1 MTAKIDATVQARA
14 PVVLPLPT
22 SPAAGAAA
30 GVRAGGG
37 GGDVV
42 DVEARRL
49 AHEARVARWKA
60 IAEAGGIDA
69 WVSAELTARGALATG
84 DPKAMSDRE
93 RAQWKERKKV
103 EARERRSLRRLAWEA
118 YLATHINH
126 LGAGVHWAD
135 RSGPDRLDVP
145 GLSERARSHGLPEL
159 PGAGEL
165 ASALGL
171 TIPRLRWLAYH
182 REVDTGT
189 HYRRWLIPKR
199 DGSARTISS
208 PKRDLKRAQRWAL
221 RNLFEKLPVHAAA
234 HGFLASRSI
243 VTNAAAHAGADT
255 IVKVDIKDFFPTIT
269 WRRVRGLLRKAGV
282 AEGPA
287 TLVALLSTEAPR
299 ELVQFRG
306 QTLHVATGP
315 RVLPQ
320 GAPTSPAIT
329 NAICVRLDRRVS
341 GLARKLGFR
350 YTRYADDLTLSW
362 RAPEAPGLAATPGA
376 PRAGAPRAPVGALLR
391 GVREILSSEG
401 FRLHPSKTV
410 VMRKGSRQKVTGL
423 VVNRASEAVPAA
435 RVPRE
440 RLRALRAAI
449 RNRELGRPGKGETL
463 AQLKGL
469 AAFVYM
475 TDPVRGRA
483 FLDRIEA
490 LERNQPAPAGEA
502 G

>member
-1 MTAKIDATVQARA
+1 MTAKIDKAVQARA
-14 PVVLPLPT
+14 PVVLPVA
-22 SPAAGAAA
+22 PAPSAGGAGA
-30 GVRAGGG
+30 R
-37 GGDVV
+37 GGDVSARGGNA
-42 DVEARRL
+42 EARRA
-49 AHEARVARWKA
+49 AHEERAARWKA

-69 WVSAELTARGALATG
+69 WVRAELTARGAVAAG

-93 RAQWKERKKV
+93 RAQYKERKKV
-103 EARERRSLRRLAWEA
+103 EAKERRALRRLAWEA
-118 YLATHINH
+118 YVATHINH
-126 LGAGVHWAD
+126 LGAGVHWQD
-135 RSGPDRLDVP
+135 RAGADRLDVP
-145 GLSERARSHGLPEL
+145 GLSERARSHGLPDL
-159 PGAGEL
+159 PGAAEL

-199 DGSARTISS
+199 DGSARTITS
-208 PKRDLKRAQRWAL
+208 PKRELKRAQRWAL
-221 RNLFEKLPVHAAA
+221 RNLFERLPVHAAA

-243 VTNAAAHAGADT
+243 VTNASAHAGADT

-299 ELVQFRG
+299 EVVQFRG
-306 QTLHVATGP
+306 QTLYVAAGP

-329 NAICVRLDRRVS
+329 NAICLRLDRRVS

-362 RAPEAPGLAATPGA
+362 RAAHVTGATVAPGGAA
-376 PRAGAPRAPVGALLR
+376 PRPRAPVGALLR
-391 GVREILSSEG
+391 GVREILNAEG

-423 VVNRASEAVPAA
+423 IVNGASEAVPAA

-440 RLRALRAAI
+440 RVRELRAAI

-475 TDPVRGRA
+475 TDPARGRA
-483 FLDRIEA
+483 FLGRIEA
-490 LERNQPAPAGEA
+490 LERSGAAPAGGA
-502 G
+502 GE

>member
-1 MTAKIDATVQARA
+1 MTAKIDATVPARA
-14 PVVLPLPT
+14 PVVLPLATP
-22 SPAAGAAA
+22 PAPFAAA
-30 GVRAGGG
+30 RGSA
-37 GGDVV
+37 
-42 DVEARRL
+42 EERRL
-49 AHEARVARWKA
+49 AHEERVARWKA

-69 WVSAELTARGALATG
+69 WVSAELAARGAVATG

-103 EARERRSLRRLAWEA
+103 EARERRALRRLAWEA

-126 LGAGVHWAD
+126 LGAGVHFRD
-135 RSGPDRLDVP
+135 REGPDAFDVP
-145 GLSERARSHGLPEL
+145 GLAERARSRGLPDL
-159 PGAGEL
+159 PSAGEL

-182 REVDTGT
+182 REVDAGT

-199 DGSARTISS
+199 DGSARAISS
-208 PKRDLKRAQRWAL
+208 PKRELKRAQRWAL

-255 IVKVDIKDFFPTIT
+255 IVKIDIKDFFPTIT

-287 TLVALLSTEAPR
+287 TLVALLATEAPR
-299 ELVQFRG
+299 EVVQFRG
-306 QTLHVATGP
+306 QTLYVATGP

-329 NAICVRLDRRVS
+329 NAICLRLDRRVS

-350 YTRYADDLTLSW
+350 YTRYADDLTFSF
-362 RAPEAPGLAATPGA
+362 RAPEPSGVAGAAR
-376 PRAGAPRAPVGALLR
+376 PRAAVGALLR
-391 GVREILSSEG
+391 GVREILSAEG
-401 FRLHPSKTV
+401 FRLHPGKTV

-423 VVNRASEAVPAA
+423 VVNGAGEAAPAA

-440 RLRALRAAI
+440 RVRALRAAI

-483 FLDRIEA
+483 FLGRIEA
-490 LERNQPAPAGEA
+490 LERTPPAPADGES
-502 G
+502 GR

>member
-14 PVVLPLPT
+14 PVVLPLATP
-22 SPAAGAAA
+22 PAAGAAA
-30 GVRAGGG
+30 RGGG
-37 GGDVV
+37 GSS
-42 DVEARRL
+42 VEERRL
-49 AHEARVARWKA
+49 AHEERVARWKA

-69 WVSAELTARGALATG
+69 WVSAELTARGAVATG

-126 LGAGVHWAD
+126 LGAGVHFRD
-135 RSGPDRLDVP
+135 RAGPDSFDAP
-145 GLSERARSHGLPEL
+145 GLSERARSRGLPDL

-208 PKRDLKRAQRWAL
+208 PKRDLMRAQRWAL

-299 ELVQFRG
+299 EVVQFRG

-329 NAICVRLDRRVS
+329 NAICLRLDRRVS

-350 YTRYADDLTLSW
+350 YTRYADDLTLSF
-362 RAPEAPGLAATPGA
+362 RAPVAPGLAGA
-376 PRAGAPRAPVGALLR
+376 ARPRAPVGAMLR
-391 GVREILSSEG
+391 GIREILSSEG

-410 VMRKGSRQKVTGL
+410 VMREGSRQKVTGL
-423 VVNRASEAVPAA
+423 VVNRAGEAVPAA

-440 RLRALRAAI
+440 RVRALRAAI

-483 FLDRIEA
+483 FLGRIEA
-490 LERNQPAPAGEA
+490 LERSAAPAGGES
-502 G
+502 GR

>member
-1 MTAKIDATVQARA
+1 MTAKIDKAVQARA
-14 PVVLPLPT
+14 PAVLPVATAP
-22 SPAAGAAA
+22 SPGGASARS
-30 GVRAGGG
+30 GN
-37 GGDVV
+37 
-42 DVEARRL
+42 VEARRA
-49 AHEARVARWKA
+49 AHEERVARWKA

-69 WVSAELTARGALATG
+69 WVSAELTARGAVAAG

-93 RAQWKERKKV
+93 RAQYKERKKV
-103 EARERRSLRRLAWEA
+103 EAKERRALRRLAWEA
-118 YLATHINH
+118 YVATHINH
-126 LGAGVHWAD
+126 LGAGVHWQDRAGAD
-135 RSGPDRLDVP
+135 RFDVP
-145 GLSERARSHGLPEL
+145 GQSERARSHGLPDL
-159 PGAGEL
+159 PGAAEL
-165 ASALGL
+165 ASAIGL

-199 DGSARTISS
+199 DGSARTITS
-208 PKRDLKRAQRWAL
+208 PKRELKRAQRWAL

-243 VTNAAAHAGADT
+243 VTNASAHAGADT
-255 IVKVDIKDFFPTIT
+255 IVKVDIKDFFPTVT
-269 WRRVRGLLRKAGV
+269 WRRVRGLLRKAGM

-299 ELVQFRG
+299 EVVQFRG

-329 NAICVRLDRRVS
+329 NAICLRLDRRVS

-362 RAPEAPGLAATPGA
+362 RAAEAPGAPGGAAS
-376 PRAGAPRAPVGALLR
+376 RPRAPVGALLR
-391 GVREILSSEG
+391 GVREILSAEG
-401 FRLHPSKTV
+401 FRLHPAKTV

-423 VVNRASEAVPAA
+423 IVNRASEAVPAA

-440 RLRALRAAI
+440 RVRELRAAI

-475 TDPVRGRA
+475 TDPARGRA
-483 FLDRIEA
+483 FLGRLEA
-490 LERNQPAPAGEA
+490 LERSGAAPAGGA
-502 G
+502 GE

>member
-14 PVVLPLPT
+14 PVVLPITTP
-22 SPAAGAAA
+22 PAPGGAAARFHAAAGA
-30 GVRAGGG
+30 
-37 GGDVV
+37 
-42 DVEARRL
+42 EARRL
-49 AHEARVARWKA
+49 AHEERVARWKA
-60 IAEAGGIDA
+60 IDEAGGIDA
-69 WVSAELTARGALATG
+69 WVSAELTSKGALATG

-118 YLATHINH
+118 YVATHVNH
-126 LGAGVHWAD
+126 LGAGVHWSD
-135 RSGPDRLDVP
+135 RGGPDRLDVP
-145 GLSERARSHGLPEL
+145 GLSERARAHGLPDL
-159 PGAGEL
+159 PGAAEL

-171 TIPRLRWLAYH
+171 SIPRLRWLAYH

-189 HYRRWLIPKR
+189 HYRRWHIPKR

-299 ELVQFRG
+299 DVVQFRG
-306 QTLHVATGP
+306 QTLYVATGP

-329 NAICVRLDRRVS
+329 NAICLRLDRRAS
-341 GLARKLGFR
+341 GLARKLGLR
-350 YTRYADDLTLSW
+350 YTRYADDLTFSF
-362 RAPEAPGLAATPGA
+362 RAPEAPGV
-376 PRAGAPRAPVGALLR
+376 AGAARPRAPVGALLR
-391 GVREILSSEG
+391 GLREILSSEG

-423 VVNRASEAVPAA
+423 VVNQASEGAPEA

-440 RLRALRAAI
+440 RVRALRAAI

-475 TDPVRGRA
+475 TDPAKGRA
-483 FLDRIEA
+483 FLGRIEA
-490 LERNQPAPAGEA
+490 LERSQPAPAGEA
-502 G
+502 GPHDARPVPT

>member
-14 PVVLPLPT
+14 PVVLPLAT
-22 SPAAGAAA
+22 SPAGGAAPGAGGAAPGGAAA
-30 GVRAGGG
+30 RGGG
-37 GGDVV
+37 A
-42 DVEARRL
+42 EERRL

-69 WVSAELTARGALATG
+69 WVLAELTARGVLATG

-103 EARERRSLRRLAWEA
+103 EAKERRALRRLAWEA

-126 LGAGVHWAD
+126 LGAGVHWRD
-135 RSGPDRLDVP
+135 RTGPDRLDIP
-145 GLSERARSHGLPEL
+145 GQSERARSHGLPEL
-159 PGAGEL
+159 PGAAEL

-171 TIPRLRWLAYH
+171 SIPRLRWLAYH
-182 REVDTGT
+182 REVDTST

-199 DGSARTISS
+199 DGSARVISS
-208 PKRDLKRAQRWAL
+208 PKRELKRAQRWAL

-287 TLVALLSTEAPR
+287 TLVALLATEAPR

-329 NAICVRLDRRVS
+329 NAICLRLDRRVS

-362 RAPEAPGLAATPGA
+362 RAPDAPAL
-376 PRAGAPRAPVGALLR
+376 AGAARPRAPVGALLR
-391 GVREILSSEG
+391 GLREILSSEG

-423 VVNRASEAVPAA
+423 VVNGAGEGVPAA

-440 RLRALRAAI
+440 RVRALRAAI

-469 AAFVYM
+469 AAFVHM

-483 FLDRIEA
+483 FLRRIEA
-490 LERNQPAPAGEA
+490 LERSQPATAGEA

>member
-1 MTAKIDATVQARA
+1 MTAKIDATVPARA
-14 PVVLPLPT
+14 PVVLPLATP
-22 SPAAGAAA
+22 PAPFAAA
-30 GVRAGGG
+30 RGSA
-37 GGDVV
+37 
-42 DVEARRL
+42 EERRL
-49 AHEARVARWKA
+49 AHEERVARWKA

-69 WVSAELTARGALATG
+69 WVSAELAARGAVATG

-103 EARERRSLRRLAWEA
+103 EARERRALRRLAWEA

-126 LGAGVHWAD
+126 LGAGVHFRD
-135 RSGPDRLDVP
+135 REGPDAFDVP
-145 GLSERARSHGLPEL
+145 GLAERARSRGLPDL
-159 PGAGEL
+159 PSAGEL

-199 DGSARTISS
+199 DGSARAISS
-208 PKRDLKRAQRWAL
+208 PKRELKRAQRWAL
-221 RNLFEKLPVHAAA
+221 RNLFERLPVHAAA

-255 IVKVDIKDFFPTIT
+255 IVKIDIKDFFPTIT

-287 TLVALLSTEAPR
+287 TLVALLATEAPR
-299 ELVQFRG
+299 EVVQFRG

-320 GAPTSPAIT
+320 GAPSSPAIT
-329 NAICVRLDRRVS
+329 NAICLRLDRRVS

-350 YTRYADDLTLSW
+350 YTRYADDLTFSF
-362 RAPEAPGLAATPGA
+362 RAPEAPEAPGLAGA
-376 PRAGAPRAPVGALLR
+376 ARPRAPVGALLR
-391 GVREILSSEG
+391 GVREILSAEG
-401 FRLHPSKTV
+401 FRLHPGKTV

-423 VVNRASEAVPAA
+423 VVNGAGEAAPAA

-440 RLRALRAAI
+440 RVRALRAAI

-483 FLDRIEA
+483 FLGRIEA
-490 LERNQPAPAGEA
+490 LERNQPAPADGES
-502 G
+502 GR

>member
-14 PVVLPLPT
+14 PVVLPLATP
-22 SPAAGAAA
+22 PAPFAAA
-30 GVRAGGG
+30 RGSGGV
-37 GGDVV
+37 
-42 DVEARRL
+42 EERRL
-49 AHEARVARWKA
+49 AHEERVARWKA

-69 WVSAELTARGALATG
+69 WVSAELVARGAVATG

-126 LGAGVHWAD
+126 LGAGVHFRD
-135 RSGPDRLDVP
+135 RAGPDGFDVP
-145 GLSERARSHGLPEL
+145 GLSERARSRGLPDL

-171 TIPRLRWLAYH
+171 SIPRLRWLAYH

-199 DGSARTISS
+199 DGSARAISS

-287 TLVALLSTEAPR
+287 TLVALLATEAPR
-299 ELVQFRG
+299 EVVQFRG
-306 QTLHVATGP
+306 QTLYVATGP

-329 NAICVRLDRRVS
+329 NAICLRLDRRMS
-341 GLARKLGFR
+341 GLARKLGLR
-350 YTRYADDLTLSW
+350 YTRYADDLTFSY
-362 RAPEAPGLAATPGA
+362 RAPEEA
-376 PRAGAPRAPVGALLR
+376 PRLAGAARPRAPVGALLR
-391 GVREILSSEG
+391 GVREILSAEG

-423 VVNRASEAVPAA
+423 VVNGAGEPVPAA

-440 RLRALRAAI
+440 RVRALRAAI

-469 AAFVYM
+469 AAFVHM

-483 FLDRIEA
+483 FLRRIEA
-490 LERNQPAPAGEA
+490 LERDQPAPPGGESA
-502 G
+502 R

>member
-1 MTAKIDATVQARA
+1 MTAKIDATVPARA
-14 PVVLPLPT
+14 PVVLPLATP
-22 SPAAGAAA
+22 PAPFAAA
-30 GVRAGGG
+30 RGGA
-37 GGDVV
+37 
-42 DVEARRL
+42 EERRL
-49 AHEARVARWKA
+49 AHEERVARWKA

-69 WVSAELTARGALATG
+69 WVSAELVARGAVATG

-103 EARERRSLRRLAWEA
+103 EARERRALRRLAWEA

-126 LGAGVHWAD
+126 LGAGVHFRD
-135 RSGPDRLDVP
+135 RVGPDAFDVP
-145 GLSERARSHGLPEL
+145 GLAERARSRGLPDL
-159 PGAGEL
+159 PSAGEL

-171 TIPRLRWLAYH
+171 SIPRLRWLAYH

-189 HYRRWLIPKR
+189 HYRRWQIPKR
-199 DGSARTISS
+199 DGSARAISS
-208 PKRDLKRAQRWAL
+208 PKRELKRAQRWAL

-255 IVKVDIKDFFPTIT
+255 IVKIDIKDFFPTIT

-287 TLVALLSTEAPR
+287 TLVALLATEAPR
-299 ELVQFRG
+299 EVVQFRG

-329 NAICVRLDRRVS
+329 NAICLRLDRRVS

-350 YTRYADDLTLSW
+350 YTRYADDLTFSF
-362 RAPEAPGLAATPGA
+362 RAPDAPGLAGA
-376 PRAGAPRAPVGALLR
+376 ARPRAPVGALLR
-391 GVREILSSEG
+391 GVREILSAEG

-423 VVNRASEAVPAA
+423 VVNGAGEAAPAA

-440 RLRALRAAI
+440 RVRALRAAI

-483 FLDRIEA
+483 FLGRIEA
-490 LERNQPAPAGEA
+490 LERNQPAPADGES
-502 G
+502 GR

>member
-14 PVVLPLPT
+14 PVVLPLAT
-22 SPAAGAAA
+22 SPAGGAAA
-30 GVRAGGG
+30 RGGSA
-37 GGDVV
+37 
-42 DVEARRL
+42 EERRL

-69 WVSAELTARGALATG
+69 WVSAELTARGALAIG

-103 EARERRSLRRLAWEA
+103 EAKERRALRRLAWEA

-126 LGAGVHWAD
+126 LGAGVHWRD
-135 RSGPDRLDVP
+135 RTGPDRLDVP
-145 GLSERARSHGLPEL
+145 GQGERARSHGLPEL
-159 PGAGEL
+159 PGAAEL

-171 TIPRLRWLAYH
+171 SIPRLRWLAYH

-199 DGSARTISS
+199 DGSARVISS
-208 PKRDLKRAQRWAL
+208 PKRELKRAQRWAL

-287 TLVALLSTEAPR
+287 TLVALLATEAPR

-329 NAICVRLDRRVS
+329 NAICLRLDRRVS

-362 RAPEAPGLAATPGA
+362 RAPEAPAL
-376 PRAGAPRAPVGALLR
+376 AGAARPRAPVGALLR
-391 GVREILSSEG
+391 GLREILSSEG

-423 VVNRASEAVPAA
+423 VVNGAGEAVPAA

-440 RLRALRAAI
+440 RVRALRAAI

-469 AAFVYM
+469 AAFVHM

-483 FLDRIEA
+483 FLRRIEA
-490 LERNQPAPAGEA
+490 LEQSQPAPAGEA